1 MAEAKNRMEKIKPC
15 LVFAGRGVN
24 EGPYNRTGWHRH
36 KDLWEVVYYT
46 KGRGIVFF
54 GERAISFSP
63 GTLVVTPPGL
73 IHNEKS
79 SRPWTSVYFR
89 TRQLRGL
96 EDFPVILDPP
106 GRPLLR
112 IVDLICDEY
121 LRREAGWESVTEAL
135 LSALIVRA
143 GSASGVRRDAV
154 VDRLKGL
161 LSENIPH
168 RDFQLKTAVG
178 AFPVSHVTLYNRF
191 KKSTGRSPHQYLIDL
206 RLAEGAKLLRAS
218 RLSVREIA
226 DRSGFPDPF
235 HFSKIFRSKTGVSPR
250 QFRDSKIDR

>member
-1 MAEAKNRMEKIKPC
+1 M
-15 LVFAGRGVN
+15 N

-36 KDLWEVVYYT
+36 KDIWEVVYYI

-54 GERAISFSP
+54 GERAISFQP

-96 EDFPVILDPP
+96 EDVSVLVDTP

-112 IVDLICDEY
+112 IMDLLCDEY
-121 LRREAGWESVTEAL
+121 LKQETGWESVTDAL
-135 LSALIVRA
+135 LSAFIVRA
-143 GSASGVRRDAV
+143 GSTGGARSDTV
-154 VDRLKGL
+154 VEELRGL

-168 RDFQLKTAVG
+168 RGFQLKNAVDS
-178 AFPVSHVTLYNRF
+178 FPVSHVTLYNRF
-191 KKSTGRSPHQYLIDL
+191 KKITGRSPHQYLIDL
-206 RLAEGAKLLRAS
+206 RLAEGARLLRAS

-235 HFSKIFRSKTGVSPR
+235 HFSKIFRSKTGLSPK
-250 QFRDSKIDR
+250 QFRLGKKQVQ